1 MSNDIS
7 FVSSPSQLQYF
18 GDDCKALAVTLGVKL
33 NLAPILAS
41 QRKVAISTLISSD
54 ISCIMSFLS
63 DDGTGRALEYIQLAR
78 SFSDDSEIDCQKR
91 FKPRSRF
98 ADQPNPNPNP
108 NPKILLTPKTLTPNS
123 QPQP

>member
-63 DDGTGRALEYIQLAR
+63 DDGTGRFLEYIQRAGI
-78 SFSDDSEIDCQKR
+78 FSDESEIYGLKR
-91 FKPRSRF
+91 FEPRSQF
-98 ADQPNPNPNP
+98 AVD
-108 NPKILLTPKTLTPNS
+108 
-123 QPQP
+123 